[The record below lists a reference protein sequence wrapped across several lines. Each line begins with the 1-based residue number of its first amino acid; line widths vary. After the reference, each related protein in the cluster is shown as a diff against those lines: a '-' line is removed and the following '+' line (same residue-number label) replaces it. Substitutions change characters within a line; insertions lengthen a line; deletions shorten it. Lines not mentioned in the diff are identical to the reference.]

1 MHEGNKM
8 INKQVHK
15 MCAWLA
21 LKTSISQCCSI
32 KDTNSSG
39 SSKLVFYAQS
49 TGTDISGQY
58 TSDIIYLIF
67 NSVYDLI
74 WVYIQF

>member
-21 LKTSISQCCSI
+21 LKTSISQCCS
-32 KDTNSSG
+32 KYQRHNHYQLNDEAKRT
-39 SSKLVFYAQS
+39 
-49 TGTDISGQY
+49 T
-58 TSDIIYLIF
+58 
-67 NSVYDLI
+67 
-74 WVYIQF
+74 